1 MRIKKEDSLLVL
13 VDIQEKLFPHI
24 ANFQSIEESLL
35 TLVKGTNKLNVP
47 LVLSEQY
54 KKGLG
59 ETLSS
64 LKEEIKPIKTIEKL
78 TFSCADTL
86 EFKEFIDSS
95 NKKNIILVGIESHIC
110 VLQTAIDLKSLGLN
124 PIVVVDAIGSR
135 SIDNEMIAIE
145 RMKQEGI
152 ILASVESIL
161 FELCRE
167 AGTEEFKFISK
178 LVK

>member
-95 NKKNIILVGIESHIC
+95 NKKKYYSC
-110 VLQTAIDLKSLGLN
+110 WY
-124 PIVVVDAIGSR
+124 
-135 SIDNEMIAIE
+135 
-145 RMKQEGI
+145 
-152 ILASVESIL
+152 
-161 FELCRE
+161 
-167 AGTEEFKFISK
+167 
-178 LVK
+178 

>member
-1 MRIKKEDSLLVL
+1 M
-13 VDIQEKLFPHI
+13 
-24 ANFQSIEESLL
+24 
-35 TLVKGTNKLNVP
+35 
-47 LVLSEQY
+47 
-54 KKGLG
+54 
-59 ETLSS
+59 
-64 LKEEIKPIKTIEKL
+64 
-78 TFSCADTL
+78 
-86 EFKEFIDSS
+86 
-95 NKKNIILVGIESHIC
+95 
-110 VLQTAIDLKSLGLN
+110 LQTAIDLKSLGLN

-135 SIDNEMIAIE
+135 SIDNKMIAIE